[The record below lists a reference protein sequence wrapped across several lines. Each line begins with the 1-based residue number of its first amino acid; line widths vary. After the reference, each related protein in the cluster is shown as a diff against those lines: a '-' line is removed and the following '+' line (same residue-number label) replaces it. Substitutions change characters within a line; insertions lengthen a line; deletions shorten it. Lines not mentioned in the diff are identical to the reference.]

1 MSWKDDIAKFQ
12 SPHSKILYMIYHFS
26 KLNELTDDQRTKLKE
41 YVILED
47 DKIFEILTEFE
58 SSLDENNLLFE
69 MKRLYEE
76 ELKFSFQEN
85 CNAEGEDQ
93 HGEKSSSSGNII
105 TLKKPLSVN
114 TDKSFLNNAM
124 NSIKKRGSFA
134 PILVNS
140 DIITE
145 VVS

>member
-1 MSWKDDIAKFQ
+1 
-12 SPHSKILYMIYHFS
+12 
-26 KLNELTDDQRTKLKE
+26 
-41 YVILED
+41 
-47 DKIFEILTEFE
+47 
-58 SSLDENNLLFE
+58 
-69 MKRLYEE
+69 MKRLYDE

-134 PILVNS
+134 PLLVNS